1 MTPNT
6 EVPTPLRR
14 DKHSADPEVIA
25 NPAPTPLRRD
35 ADEECQQQPKQEEPR
50 DPKGAAKHPWT
61 I

>member
-1 MTPNT
+1 MTPQT
-6 EVPTPLRR
+6 EVPAPLRR

-35 ADEECQQQPKQEEPR
+35 ADEEPKEEKPR
-50 DPKGAAKHPWT
+50 DPKDAAKHPWT